1 MKAFLRTWALGYVS
15 PAAFAGTLA
24 GRAGPGWGL
33 AGAGL
38 RAGLDALLLYLPLAW
53 MGRAPSYPSAITFL
67 PTERYFAFLVGL
79 APLVLLAQWLLL
91 AALTHLLLRLL
102 GRRSDLDVLLNLN
115 GLITLVVGAPLV
127 VWDWPWVLAGSH
139 AYVALGVSHWVI
151 SLWGNVLSIVGLR
164 QLLGVP
170 LWLGLGLNVVGFF
183 AAMPLAMVF
192 MRAPL

>member
-1 MKAFLRTWALGYVS
+1 
-15 PAAFAGTLA
+15 
-24 GRAGPGWGL
+24 
-33 AGAGL
+33 
-38 RAGLDALLLYLPLAW
+38 
-53 MGRAPSYPSAITFL
+53 
-67 PTERYFAFLVGL
+67 
-79 APLVLLAQWLLL
+79 
-91 AALTHLLLRLL
+91 LRLL